1 MSKKTISLLVVL
13 CIFMPFFSAVLSKE
27 PPKNLATY
35 IVELHDYTGGGER
48 SLSLLSS
55 SHETFKD
62 RVLQTIPEAQFQGEM
77 MMLSSSCLVKCD
89 SGNIEDMKNMPEV
102 ASIRRA
108 RLIYPML
115 HNSTVTTRAKEAWEL
130 LDKKGLKITGKGTL
144 IGIIDTGLNYMHA
157 SLGSDFG
164 PGAKVT
170 HGYDFGDLDDDPRPD
185 EDWMPFDHGTHC
197 AGIAA
202 GSNLPGIASGKPVPP
217 GIAPDANLGA
227 YKVFADEYYT
237 FDFRVMQA
245 IERAYSDGC
254 DVISMSLGMSGSFKD
269 DPLARLIKKVTEK
282 GMVVVAAAANSHL
295 DKESFPKEGEMMSPG
310 GADDSICAAACDDSA
325 RPVIRLDGMTIY
337 PEYLQGSNSYPKSV
351 KGKIVDCKAGKPE
364 DIEGLELKDA
374 ICVVSRPEKEEY
386 YDMARM
392 FAMKEALGLI
402 IYNNKEGDYIAAI
415 DKYEGPIEMFFMTVY
430 KEDGEK
436 LIANNGTE
444 IDMTLES
451 KLGFMSVFSSWGPT
465 TDGRLKPDV
474 AAPGVNV
481 LSAFGYNSYIEA
493 SGTSMATP
501 TIAGCSALVVQAH
514 PDWSAYDVRS
524 AIVNYATTLKDR
536 KGKVYPVLA
545 QGTGRVDVYSS
556 VKAPALFSPTSLSF
570 GYITGQAKAALTIKN
585 VSDKPIS
592 FTPVL
597 MAENDDT
604 KAKFDKIDIAPGKSK
619 TINIALEPQT
629 TKEGS
634 HAGYI
639 MFDNGAAKA
648 KVAYLYRLGA
658 PPKYELVDFIDQKI
672 LAFSPNGDRRREY
685 FYMSFFLNEVVGGQ
699 EASYTYTNE
708 EGEEKT
714 ELVYF
719 DNREN
724 AGGPS
729 GVFWDGMSEFGR
741 PMPEGKYS
749 FNQYL
754 LPKGKDPKVKD
765 NWLKF
770 GPYTTWLDVTPPK
783 ITFDPYDK
791 IVFGGEKAVIK
802 GKVSDALMD
811 TEALGKNGISQ
822 VYVRIGEGNPQK
834 TPLSLDDEG
843 NFSFELPLKRGKNI
857 FTVFVHDKAENVGR
871 NTETV
876 SLLKKAEL
884 KVVNGALFVND
895 AEIGKLS
902 QKNNSMMIELQTWKK
917 ITDEI
922 LAELDG
928 NLITIAL
935 DEKKLSLRI
944 GSPLMVAADKTILCE
959 APYAE
964 GDKVFVDFDAVLKA
978 LGAESKE
985 KGQYTLVWK
994 GK

>member
-1 MSKKTISLLVVL
+1 MPLSSL
-13 CIFMPFFSAVLSKE
+13 ALSKE
-27 PPKNLATY
+27 PAKNLATF
-35 IVELHDYTGGGER
+35 IVELHDYTGDGER

-55 SHETFKD
+55 SHSNFKN
-62 RVLQTIPEAQFQGEM
+62 RVLQAIPEAQFQGEM
-77 MMLSSSCLVKCD
+77 MTLSSSCLVKCNP
-89 SGNIEDMKNMPEV
+89 GNIEDIKNMPEV
-102 ASIRRA
+102 ASIRGA
-108 RLIYPML
+108 RLVYPLL

-130 LDKKGLKITGKGTL
+130 LDKKGLKVTGKGTL

-202 GSNLPGIASGKPVPP
+202 GSNLPGVASGKPVPP

-245 IERAYSDGC
+245 IERAYNDGC
-254 DVISMSLGMSGSFKD
+254 DVISMSLGMSGSFRD

-351 KGKIVDCKAGKPE
+351 KGKILDCKAGKPE

-374 ICVVSRPEKEEY
+374 ICVVSRPEKDEY
-386 YDMARM
+386 YDMAKM
-392 FAMKEALGLI
+392 FAMREALGLI
-402 IYNNKEGDYIAAI
+402 IYNNREDDYIAAI
-415 DKYEGPIEMFFMTVY
+415 DKYEGPIMMPFMTVY

-444 IDMTLES
+444 IEITLES

-545 QGTGRVDVYSS
+545 QGTGRVDVYSA

-592 FTPVL
+592 ITPSL
-597 MAENDDT
+597 LAENDDT

-619 TINIALEPQT
+619 TINIVLEPQT

-634 HAGYI
+634 HTGYI
-639 MFDNGAAKA
+639 VFDNGIVKA
-648 KVAYLYRLGA
+648 KVAYLYWLGT
-658 PPKYELVDFIDQKI
+658 PPKYDLVDFVDVKI
-672 LAFSPNGDRRREY
+672 PAFSPNGDRRREY
-685 FYMSFFLNEVVGGQ
+685 FYMTFFLNEVVGGQ
-699 EASYTYTNE
+699 EVTYTYTNE
-708 EGEEKT
+708 DGEEKT
-714 ELVYF
+714 ELVGF

-741 PMPEGKYS
+741 PLPEGKYS
-749 FNQYL
+749 FNQYF
-754 LPKGKDPKVKD
+754 LPKGKDPKVKE

-770 GPYTTWLDVTPPK
+770 GPFITWLDITPPK
-783 ITFDPYDK
+783 IIFEPFEKMVFD
-791 IVFGGEKAVIK
+791 GEKMVIK
-802 GKVSDALMD
+802 GKVSDALMSPD
-811 TEALGKNGISQ
+811 ALGKAGISQ
-822 VYVRIGEGNPQK
+822 VYVRIGEGNPPK
-834 TPLSLDDEG
+834 TPLEFDEDG
-843 NFSFELPLKRGKNI
+843 NFSFELPIKRGKNS
-857 FTVFVHDKAENVGR
+857 FTVFAHDKAENVAK
-871 NTETV
+871 NTESV
-876 SLLKKAEL
+876 SLMKKAEL
-884 KVVNGALFVND
+884 KVVNTTLLVND
-895 AEIGKLS
+895 TEIGKLA
-902 QKNNSMMIELQTWKK
+902 QKNNSVMVELQTLKK
-917 ITDEI
+917 ITDDI
-922 LAELDG
+922 LVNQDG
-928 NLITIAL
+928 NSITIML
-935 DEKKLSLRI
+935 DEKTIALRI
-944 GSPLMVAADKTILCE
+944 GSPLMIVNEKTLLCE
-959 APYAE
+959 APYAD
-964 GDKVFVDFDAVLKA
+964 GDKVFVDLDAILKA
-978 LGAESKE
+978 FGATSKE
-985 KGQYTLVWK
+985 KGQYVLVWK

>member
-1 MSKKTISLLVVL
+1 MSKKILSLLVAL
-13 CIFMPFFSAVLSKE
+13 CIFIPLSSSALSKE
-27 PPKNLATY
+27 PAKNLVTF

-55 SHETFKD
+55 SHSNFKN
-62 RVLQTIPEAQFQGEM
+62 RVMQAIPEAQFQGEM
-77 MMLSSSCLVKCD
+77 MTLSSSCLVKCIP
-89 SGNIEDMKNMPEV
+89 GNIEDIKNMPEV

-108 RLIYPML
+108 RLVYPL
-115 HNSTVTTRAKEAWEL
+115 LYNSTVTTRAKEAWEL
-130 LDKKGLKITGKGTL
+130 LDKKGLKVTGKGTL

-185 EDWMPFDHGTHC
+185 KDWMPFDHGTHC
-197 AGIAA
+197 ACIAA
-202 GSNLPGIASGKPVPP
+202 GSNLPGTASGKPVPP

-227 YKVFADEYYT
+227 YKVFADQYYT

-351 KGKIVDCKAGKPE
+351 KGKILDCKAGKAE

-374 ICVVSRPEKEEY
+374 ICVVSRPEKDEY
-386 YDMARM
+386 YDMAKM
-392 FAMKEALGLI
+392 FAAKEALGLI
-402 IYNNKEGDYIAAI
+402 IYNNREGDYIAAI
-415 DKYEGPIEMFFMTVY
+415 DKYEGPIMMPFMTVY

-444 IDMTLES
+444 IEMTLES

-545 QGTGRVDVYSS
+545 QGTGRVDVYSA
-556 VKAPALFSPTSLSF
+556 VKAQALFSPTSLSF
-570 GYITGQAKAALTIKN
+570 GYITGQAKASLTIKN

-592 FTPVL
+592 ITPSL
-597 MAENDDT
+597 LAENDDT

-619 TINIALEPQT
+619 TVNIVLEPQT

-639 MFDNGAAKA
+639 VFDNGTVKA
-648 KVAYLYRLGA
+648 KVAYLYWLGT
-658 PPKYELVDFIDQKI
+658 PPKYDLVDFVDVKI
-672 LAFSPNGDRRREY
+672 PAFSPNGDRRREY
-685 FYMSFFLNEVVGGQ
+685 FYMTFFLNEVIGGQ
-699 EASYTYTNE
+699 EVTYTYTNE
-708 EGEEKT
+708 DGEEKT
-714 ELVYF
+714 ELIGF

-741 PMPEGKYS
+741 PLPEGKYS
-749 FNQYL
+749 FNQYF
-754 LPKGKDPKVKD
+754 LPKGKDPKIKE

-770 GPYTTWLDVTPPK
+770 GPFTTWLDITPPK
-783 ITFDPYDK
+783 IIFEPFEKMVFD
-791 IVFGGEKAVIK
+791 GEKMVIK
-802 GKVSDALMD
+802 GKVSDVLMSPD
-811 TEALGKNGISQ
+811 VLGKTGISQ
-822 VYVRIGEGNPQK
+822 IYVRIGEGNPPK
-834 TPLSLDDEG
+834 TPLEFDEYG
-843 NFSFELPLKRGKNI
+843 NFSFELPIKRGKNS
-857 FTVFVHDKAENVGR
+857 FTVFAHDKAENVGK
-871 NTETV
+871 NTESV
-876 SLLKKAEL
+876 SLMKKVEL
-884 KVVNGALFVND
+884 KVVNGALLVND
-895 AEIGKLS
+895 TEIGKLA
-902 QKNNSMMIELQTWKK
+902 QKNNSVMVELQTLKK
-917 ITDEI
+917 ITDDI
-922 LAELDG
+922 SVNQDG
-928 NLITIAL
+928 NSIAIMLDEKTIAL
-935 DEKKLSLRI
+935 RI
-944 GSPLMVAADKTILCE
+944 ESPLMIVADKTILCE
-959 APYAE
+959 APYAD
-964 GDKVFVDFDAVLKA
+964 GDKIFVDLDAILKA
-978 LGAESKE
+978 LGATSKE
-985 KGQYTLVWK
+985 KGQYVLVWK